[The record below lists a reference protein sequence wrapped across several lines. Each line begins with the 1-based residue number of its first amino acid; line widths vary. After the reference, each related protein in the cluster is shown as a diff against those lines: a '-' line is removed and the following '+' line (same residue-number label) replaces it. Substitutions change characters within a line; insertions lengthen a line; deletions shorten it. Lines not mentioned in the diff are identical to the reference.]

1 MDPLIGLAWMGCGAV
16 IGVVLTLVAGPVR
29 QRRAAAPRQTMA
41 DSQMRRALERMR
53 EEQHDLSAQLD
64 AAEQRHARAMDA
76 LKLAHAREIGE
87 LEDQLRQEHRK
98 MQALVEATTKGHV
111 ISGTSFENTRF
122 ED

>member
-16 IGVVLTLVAGPVR
+16 IGVVLALVAGPVR
-29 QRRAAAPRQTMA
+29 RAKAAAPRQAMA

-53 EEQHDLSAQLD
+53 EEQHELGAQLD
-64 AAEQRHARAMDA
+64 AAEQRHSRAMDA
-76 LKLAHAREIGE
+76 LKLAHARELGD
-87 LEDQLRQEHRK
+87 LEDQLREERRK
-98 MQALVEATTKGHV
+98 MHALVDATTKGHV